1 MKDKTGMIT
10 TDFYRLLLFNLI
22 QLKRMEQGHLLQAKQ
37 YWNWYWNMQLEGTQK
52 YNILVSM
59 LVGKQ

>member
-37 YWNWYWNMQLEGTQK
+37 Y
-52 YNILVSM
+52 
-59 LVGKQ
+59 